1 MKTIIQSTEI
11 AYNAITIQDA
21 IQMLPLMDWL
31 QSQAIKEQVIKEYEA
46 LSKEDKVHYEWV
58 SSPDIKNATAQFELL
73 LSLGFCP
80 SVDKS
85 LYGHLDE
92 YKKSE

>member
-1 MKTIIQSTEI
+1 MKTIIQSTEV

-21 IQMLPLMDWL
+21 IQLLPLMDYL
-31 QSQAIKEQVIKEYEA
+31 QSQAIKEQAAKEYEN
-46 LSKEDKVHYEWV
+46 LSREDKEHYKWI
-58 SSPDIKNATAQFELL
+58 SSPDVKNATAQFELL

-85 LYGHLDE
+85 IYGHLED
-92 YKKSE
+92 YKKKE